1 MSQSKQ
7 RIIESLDDL
16 PNDSLSALAE
26 FAEYLRAKAITP
38 RPAAVVESNQSMPLG
53 GLFKGHR
60 FEESDFAAARNEA
73 WKALGT
79 GKE

>member
-1 MSQSKQ
+1 VSQSKQ

-26 FAEYLRAKAITP
+26 FAEYLRAKALTP
-38 RPAAVVESNQSMPLG
+38 RPAAVVESDQSMPLG
-53 GLFKGHR
+53 GLFKGYR
-60 FEESDFAAARNEA
+60 FEEPDFAAARNEA
-73 WKALGT
+73 WKALET

>member
-1 MSQSKQ
+1 VSQSKQ

-26 FAEYLRAKAITP
+26 FAEYLRAKALTP

-60 FEESDFAAARNEA
+60 FEESDFAATRNEA